1 MKNTANGQGT
11 RLSFVADA
19 VLVGQVAPLGP
30 KQIASGIRKA
40 PLAGPVRLTREG
52 LVGDQQGDRK
62 HHGGPEKALHHY
74 PADHYPAWCDHH
86 PDIAATLATIG
97 AFGENLSSRGVTE
110 ADICIGD
117 VFRLG
122 GATVQVSQGRQ
133 PCWRLNERFGERQM
147 ARRVQESGRTGW
159 YYRVLEEGDIQAG
172 MTAELIDRPAG
183 TWTLARLSH
192 TLYRDTLNNDA
203 LAEMAELAILSTS
216 WRDLARRRLARRAV
230 EDWTSRLSTPDH
242 GAA

>member
-1 MKNTANGQGT
+1 MAESEGATSG
-11 RLSFVADA
+11 FVVDA

-30 KQIASGIRKA
+30 RQIASGIRKA
-40 PLAGPVRLTREG
+40 PVRGPVRLTREG

-74 PADHYPAWCDHH
+74 PADHYPAWRDHH
-86 PDIAATLATIG
+86 PDIAATLAAIG

-110 ADICIGD
+110 AEICIGD

-159 YYRVLEEGDIQAG
+159 YYRVIEEGEIEAG
-172 MTAELIDRPAG
+172 ATAELIDRPAG
-183 TWTLARLSH
+183 TWTLSRLAH
-192 TLYRDTLNNDA
+192 TLYRDMLNHDA
-203 LAEMAELAILSTS
+203 LAEMAELAVLSTS

-230 EDWTSRLSTPDH
+230 EDWTSRLSTP
-242 GAA
+242 AS